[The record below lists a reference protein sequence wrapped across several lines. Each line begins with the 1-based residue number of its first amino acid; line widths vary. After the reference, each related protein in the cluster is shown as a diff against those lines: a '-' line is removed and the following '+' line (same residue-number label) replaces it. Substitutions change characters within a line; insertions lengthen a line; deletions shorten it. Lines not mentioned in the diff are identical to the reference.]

1 MRDMDLL
8 QFWLKG
14 VIGGVSQGGCP
25 ACSGCLGTRTGMGL
39 MHLPRVAVLL
49 EPCTC
54 TAVVRRWAVSV
65 MISRPSDTTSID
77 QELTSAAHTGVNWS
91 SEAMP

>member
-14 VIGGVSQGGCP
+14 VIGGISKSGCP
-25 ACSGCLGTRTGMGL
+25 ACSGCLGTRIGMGL
-39 MHLPRVAVLL
+39 MRLPRVAVLL

-54 TAVVRRWAVSV
+54 TAGVR
-65 MISRPSDTTSID
+65 
-77 QELTSAAHTGVNWS
+77 L
-91 SEAMP
+91 

>member
-8 QFWLKG
+8 QFRLKG
-14 VIGGVSQGGCP
+14 VIGGISKSGCL

-39 MHLPRVAVLL
+39 IRLPRVAVLL

-54 TAVVRRWAVSV
+54 TA
-65 MISRPSDTTSID
+65 
-77 QELTSAAHTGVNWS
+77 GVTL
-91 SEAMP
+91 